1 MAKKLNERINDIIND
16 RSFNDLPFE
25 QRKFICKFLKQH
37 QILTLYQAI
46 HSYPELVC
54 GAYKTKI
61 RNWLE
66 DCVESYEKEYSTPK
80 ERGADNGLY

>member
-1 MAKKLNERINDIIND
+1 MMAEKLNDRINNIIND
-16 RSFNDLPFE
+16 SSFNDLPFE

-46 HSYPELVC
+46 NNYPDLVC
-54 GAYKTKI
+54 GAYKAKI

-66 DCVESYEKEYSTPK
+66 DCIDSYEKEYGTQK
-80 ERGADNGLY
+80 ERGGEK